1 MDYVNH
7 NDYGVDGVIS
17 DDPKKLKDYIGSLRS
32 LG

>member
-17 DDPKKLKDYIGSLRS
+17 NDPKKMKDYIDSL
-32 LG
+32 